1 MQKQKV
7 AISVHHPPPVTIMP
21 STCETQGK
29 AQIKQIKSR
38 EKNPN
43 QCKNELSVPQY
54 KGYHPNKKKENPFNK
69 KTCKMCKECEKVR
82 QKAQRVLSLLLNGQ
96 RGAKKKKQQD
106 RAQRQ
111 RQRCFLFAMD
121 GYAANRTQIRQ
132 KCGATQNKYNR
143 SGT

>member
-96 RGAKKKKQQD
+96 RGAKKKAARQSPETETEVLSVCDGRVCGQQNAD
-106 RAQRQ
+106 SAE
-111 RQRCFLFAMD
+111 MW
-121 GYAANRTQIRQ
+121 GNT
-132 KCGATQNKYNR
+132 K
-143 SGT
+143 